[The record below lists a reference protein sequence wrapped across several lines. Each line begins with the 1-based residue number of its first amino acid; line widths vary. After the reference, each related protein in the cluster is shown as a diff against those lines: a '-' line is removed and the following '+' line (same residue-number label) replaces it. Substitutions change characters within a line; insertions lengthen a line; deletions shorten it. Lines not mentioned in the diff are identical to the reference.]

1 MRKVMVLVAIVSLI
15 PAALL
20 AQPKQAFSL
29 FAVGV
34 NSGSQDEQRPVGFGI
49 AYDRML
55 TQRFSLGAAIAYER
69 HFSYPYVVDVSGFIN
84 VVPKSHL
91 RTVPVDVTARY
102 HWLNGTRWKP
112 YIGAGAHYVA
122 APKVHLD
129 PGFGYQNHI
138 DGEVDGGVAFMFTPA
153 LGVMLDGR
161 VIGGERETYDPIF
174 RISAG
179 LSWRF

>member
-1 MRKVMVLVAIVSLI
+1 MRKALMSVVLALSIPTVLV
-15 PAALL
+15 
-20 AQPKQAFSL
+20 AQPKQTFSL
-29 FAVGV
+29 FAAGV
-34 NSGSQDEQRPVGFGI
+34 NPGSQDEQQPAGFGI

-55 TQRFSLGAAIAYER
+55 TQRLSVGAAIAYER
-69 HFSYPYVVDVSGFIN
+69 HFSYGYVVDISGFIN
-84 VVPKSHL
+84 VVPRSRL
-91 RTVPVDVTARY
+91 RTVPIDVTARY
-102 HWLNGTRWKP
+102 HWLNDTRWKP
-112 YIGAGAHYVA
+112 YIGAGAHFVA

-153 LGVMLDGR
+153 LGVMLDSR

>member
-49 AYDRML
+49 AYGRML

-129 PGFGYQNHI
+129 PGFGYRNHI